1 MEKIPTRKE
10 KRAPLFYNFPSYPR
24 NPRSEGLNRVAI
36 SPWKFRWWENKAPYD
51 LINGQPFAGRARRR
65 IVRRAYDQFSVGDRP
80 PTFPPRKTGT
90 LSGRSSSGE
99 VTRDWE
105 RRGGEGE
112 GGEKRKAIGLSLHR
126 LSLSLAP
133 RLFINA
139 LIRGELL
146 ERWYPK
152 READTHPRVS
162 MRPTH

>member
-1 MEKIPTRKE
+1 MRKE
-10 KRAPLFYNFPSYPR
+10 KRASLFYNFPSYPR

-90 LSGRSSSGE
+90 LSGKRSDSPS
-99 VTRDWE
+99 T
-105 RRGGEGE
+105 
-112 GGEKRKAIGLSLHR
+112 LSLS